1 MLRLIQPA
9 EVLEHHAPLLRRES
23 AQLVPRR
30 VTNSWACAGRPRQQR
45 GGDVGAV
52 GRSCRAAGAAL
63 LLRPLLP
70 RGASGGLPQPLVE
83 PLPPPQS
90 RGGRAARPLA
100 SRPLP
105 G

>member
-45 GGDVGAV
+45 GGDVDAV
-52 GRSCRAAGAAL
+52 GGSGRAAGALFL
-63 LLRPLLP
+63 LVRPVAGEASARLQQLAIEP
-70 RGASGGLPQPLVE
+70 R
-83 PLPPPQS
+83 LPPA
-90 RGGRAARPLA
+90 RAGGEPAPPA
-100 SRPLP
+100 LP
-105 G
+105 P